1 MDFRALLPIQAVDHR
16 LVQLAHR
23 KAELPER
30 GIAAAAQRA
39 VDVANIE
46 VKKCQKRQSDITGEI
61 NKLEVRGHEL
71 TAKKLKY
78 EAQLKTVIAVR
89 EAEALQHEIV
99 NVATVHSLL
108 DDAELTLLEES
119 EGLDASLA
127 QLRDSLPALEATA
140 SAAAANLAAA
150 LAAVDAEIAAAQA
163 ERASLAAAVDTA
175 SLDLYEGVRARM
187 TSAAVAEIVRG
198 SCSGCH
204 TSLSV
209 KEQAEMKKIADTP
222 DAVCP
227 YCGCLLAV

>member
-1 MDFRALLPIQAVDHR
+1 VDFRSLLPIQAVDHR

-30 GIAAAAQRA
+30 ATASAAQRA
-39 VDVANIE
+39 VDIANIE
-46 VKKCQKRQSDITGEI
+46 VKKCQERQSAITGEI

-89 EAEALQHEIV
+89 EAEALQHEIA

-119 EGLDASLA
+119 DGLDTSLVK
-127 QLRDSLPALEATA
+127 LRDSLPALEAAA
-140 SAAAANLAAA
+140 SAAAANLGAA

-163 ERASLAAAVDTA
+163 ERTALVAAVDTA
-175 SLDLYEGVRARM
+175 SLDLYEGVRVRM
-187 TSAAVAEIVRG
+187 ASAAVAEIVRG
-198 SCSGCH
+198 SCSGCR
-204 TSLSV
+204 TAMSV
-209 KEQAEMKKIADTP
+209 KEQAEVKKVADTP

>member
-1 MDFRALLPIQAVDHR
+1 MDFRSLLPIQAVDHR

-30 GIAAAAQRA
+30 AAAAATQRA
-39 VDVANIE
+39 VDLANVE
-46 VKKCQKRQSDITGEI
+46 SKKYQKRQSDITSEI

-89 EAEALQHEIV
+89 EAEALQHEIA
-99 NVATVHSLL
+99 NVAADHSALDDVELSLL
-108 DDAELTLLEES
+108 QES

-127 QLRDSLPALEATA
+127 KLRDSLPALEASA
-140 SAAAANLAAA
+140 SVAADDLATA
-150 LAAVDAEIAAAQA
+150 LAAVDAEISSANA
-163 ERASLAAAVDTA
+163 ERAALAAAVDAA
-175 SLDLYEGVRARM
+175 SLALYEGVRARM

-198 SCSGCH
+198 SCGGCH
-204 TSLSV
+204 TALSV
-209 KEQAEMKKIADTP
+209 KEQAEMKKVANTAD
-222 DAVCP
+222 AACP